1 MSAVSAAS
9 QPRGGLVINRW
20 WQLVAAVV
28 AMMAIAN
35 LQYAWTL
42 FTNPLVAHF
51 FPDATTPAAKL
62 VALAQ
67 ISAAFSGFVLAETW
81 LVPFEGALVDKF
93 GQRAIVMVGGVL
105 VGIGWIGSG
114 LAPSVQA
121 LVIAYIIGGVG
132 GGCVYG
138 SCVGHALKWFPDHR
152 GLCAGLVAGAYGIGT
167 ALTVI
172 PIDNMI
178 KSSGYATTFITWGV
192 IQGIVVLIAG
202 LFIVSPPHGWL
213 PAGFDPEKS
222 TVKQTGID
230 MHVGQM
236 LKQPSFWMMYF
247 MMTLM
252 AFTGLVITAQIN
264 PIATFY
270 KVDKTVI
277 ALGLT
282 AIVLAIQIDRI
293 LNGVTRPFWGW
304 VSDHIGR
311 ENTMFIAFGL
321 QALTIIALLQFITQ
335 PVMFVVLSGLA
346 FFSWGEIFSL
356 FPAMTGDLFGR
367 RYATT
372 NYGVVYTA
380 KGTASI
386 FSGIVAPLAAAAS
399 GAWTVVFWAMTLCA
413 ALTSILALVALKPL
427 ARRTKEYSS
436 RLAAAQATASPAGT
450 PAMAGASE

>member
-1 MSAVSAAS
+1 MSAVSVA
-9 QPRGGLVINRW
+9 PRRSGGLVVNRW
-20 WQLVAAVV
+20 WQLVAAVI

-42 FTNPLVAHF
+42 FTGPLVAHF
-51 FPDATTPAAKL
+51 FPNATTQAARL
-62 VALAQ
+62 VGLAE

-81 LVPFEGALVDKF
+81 LVPFEGALVDRF
-93 GQRAIVMVGGVL
+93 GQRAIVMFGGLL
-105 VGIGWIGSG
+105 VGIAWIGAG
-114 LAPSVQA
+114 LAPSVQWV
-121 LVIAYIIGGVG
+121 VISYVIGGVG

-138 SCVGHALKWFPDHR
+138 ACVGHALKWFPDHR
-152 GLCAGLVAGAYGIGT
+152 GLCAGITAGAYGIGT

-172 PIDNMI
+172 PIANMI
-178 KSSGYATTFITWGV
+178 KSSGYNTTFITWGI
-192 IQGIVVLIAG
+192 IQGIIVLIAG
-202 LFIVSPPHGWL
+202 WFIVSPPQGWL
-213 PAGFDPEKS
+213 PAGFDPEKAS
-222 TVKQTGID
+222 VKQTGVD

-236 LKQPSFWMMYF
+236 LKQPSFYMMYF

-277 ALGLT
+277 AFGLT
-282 AIVLAIQIDRI
+282 AIILAIQIDRI

-346 FFSWGEIFSL
+346 FFSWGEIYSL
-356 FPAMTGDLFGR
+356 FPAMVGDLFGR
-367 RYATT
+367 KYATT
-372 NYGVVYTA
+372 NYGVMYTA
-380 KGTASI
+380 KGLASI
-386 FSGIVAPLAAAAS
+386 FSGPVAALAAAAS

-413 ALTSILALVALKPL
+413 AITAVLALVALKPL
-427 ARRTKEYSS
+427 ARRTKEYSA
-436 RLAAAQATASPAGT
+436 RLASQAGGGIPAGT
-450 PAMAGASE
+450 PAIAGASQ

>member
-1 MSAVSAAS
+1 MSSVSVPS
-9 QPRGGLVINRW
+9 QRGEGFVVNRW

-42 FTNPLVAHF
+42 FTGPLTKSLNAPLAAVQVAF
-51 FPDATTPAAKL
+51 AA
-62 VALAQ
+62 
-67 ISAAFSGFVLAETW
+67 FVLAETW

-93 GQRAIVMVGGVL
+93 GQRAIIMVGGLL
-105 VGIGWIGSG
+105 VGLGWIGSG
-114 LAPSVQA
+114 MATDLTMLYVS
-121 LVIAYIIGGVG
+121 YTIGGIG

-138 SCVGHALKWFPDHR
+138 ACVGHAIKWFPDHR
-152 GLCAGLVAGAYGIGT
+152 GLCAGITAGAYGIGT

-178 KSSGYATTFITWGV
+178 KSSGYAQTFITWGI
-192 IQGIVVLIAG
+192 IQGVVVLVCG
-202 LFIVSPPHGWL
+202 LLIVSPPLGWQ
-213 PAGFDPEKS
+213 PAGWEAKQARVP
-222 TVKQTGID
+222 QTGID
-230 MHVGQM
+230 MHAGQM
-236 LKQPSFWMMYF
+236 LRQPSFWMMYF

-270 KVDKTVI
+270 KVDKEVV
-277 ALGLT
+277 AFGLT

-321 QALTIIALLQFITQ
+321 QALTIVALLQFIIH

-346 FFSWGEIFSL
+346 FFSWGEIYSL
-356 FPAMTGDLFGR
+356 FPALTGDLFGR
-367 RYATT
+367 KYATT
-372 NYGVVYTA
+372 NYGIMYTA

-386 FSGIVAPLAAAAS
+386 FSGPVAALAAAAT
-399 GAWTVVFWAMTLCA
+399 GAWSVVFWAMTACA
-413 ALTSILALVALKPL
+413 AITAILALVALKPL
-427 ARRTKEYSS
+427 AARTKAYSRRMLEQQQAVS
-436 RLAAAQATASPAGT
+436 IPTAA
-450 PAMAGASE
+450 PAMSGASQ

>member
-1 MSAVSAAS
+1 
-9 QPRGGLVINRW
+9 
-20 WQLVAAVV
+20 
-28 AMMAIAN
+28 
-35 LQYAWTL
+35 
-42 FTNPLVAHF
+42 
-51 FPDATTPAAKL
+51 
-62 VALAQ
+62 
-67 ISAAFSGFVLAETW
+67 
-81 LVPFEGALVDKF
+81 
-93 GQRAIVMVGGVL
+93 
-105 VGIGWIGSG
+105 
-114 LAPSVQA
+114 
-121 LVIAYIIGGVG
+121 
-132 GGCVYG
+132 
-138 SCVGHALKWFPDHR
+138 
-152 GLCAGLVAGAYGIGT
+152 
-167 ALTVI
+167 
-172 PIDNMI
+172 MI

-293 LNGVTRPFWGW
+293 LNGVTRPLWGW

>member
-1 MSAVSAAS
+1 MSSVSVPA
-9 QPRGGLVINRW
+9 QRREGLIVNRW
-20 WQLVAAVV
+20 WQLVAAVI

-51 FPDATTPAAKL
+51 YPGVTDPKAKL
-62 VALAQ
+62 DALAA
-67 ISAAFSGFVLAETW
+67 ISLAFSGFVLAETW
-81 LVPFEGALVDKF
+81 LVPFEGALVDRF
-93 GQRAIVMVGGVL
+93 GTRALIMFGGVL
-105 VGIGWIGSG
+105 VGLSWIGSG
-114 LAPSVQA
+114 LAPSVTW
-121 LVIAYIIGGVG
+121 LVIWYVIGGVG

-138 SCVGHALKWFPDHR
+138 ACVGHAIKWFPDHR
-152 GLCAGLVAGAYGIGT
+152 GLCAGITAGAYGIGT

-172 PIDNMI
+172 PISNMI
-178 KSSGYATTFITWGV
+178 KSAGYANTFITWGI
-192 IQGIVVLIAG
+192 IQGIVVAIAG
-202 LFIVSPPHGWL
+202 AFIVAPPRGWL
-213 PAGFDPEKS
+213 PAGWTPS
-222 TVKQTGID
+222 MARVKQTGID

-270 KVDKTVI
+270 KVDTQVI
-277 ALGLT
+277 AFGLT

-321 QALTIIALLQFITQ
+321 QAFTIVALLQFITY
-335 PVMFVVLSGLA
+335 PIWFVVLSGLA
-346 FFSWGEIFSL
+346 FFSWGEIYSL

-367 RYATT
+367 KYATT
-372 NYGVVYTA
+372 NYGVMYTS
-380 KGTASI
+380 KGLASI
-386 FSGIVAPLAAAAS
+386 FSAPVAALAAAAT
-399 GAWTVVFWAMTLCA
+399 GGWTVVFWAMTACA
-413 ALTSILALVALKPL
+413 AITAILALVALKPL
-427 ARRTKEYSS
+427 ARQTKAYSE
-436 RLAAAQATASPAGT
+436 RLATASPPTTGAA
-450 PAMAGASE
+450 PAIAGASE

>member
-1 MSAVSAAS
+1 MSAVSVPS
-9 QPRGGLVINRW
+9 QTRGGLIVNRW
-20 WQLVAAVV
+20 WQLVAAVI

-42 FTNPLVAHF
+42 FTGPLVTHF
-51 FPDATTPAAKL
+51 FPEATAQQAKL
-62 VALAQ
+62 VALAE

-81 LVPFEGALVDKF
+81 LVPFEGALVDRF
-93 GQRAIVMVGGVL
+93 GQRAVIMFGGLL

-114 LAPSVQA
+114 LAPSVQW
-121 LVIAYIIGGVG
+121 LVISYIVGGVG

-138 SCVGHALKWFPDHR
+138 ACVGHAIKWFPDHR
-152 GLCAGLVAGAYGIGT
+152 GLCAGITAGAYGIGT

-172 PIDNMI
+172 PISNMI
-178 KSSGYATTFITWGV
+178 KSSGYANTFITWGV

-202 LFIVSPPHGWL
+202 LFIVSPPQGWL
-213 PAGFDPEKS
+213 PAGWSPDRAR
-222 TVKQTGID
+222 VAQTGID

-270 KVDKTVI
+270 KVDSQII
-277 ALGLT
+277 AFGLS

-321 QALTIIALLQFITQ
+321 QALTIVALLQFITH
-335 PVMFVVLSGLA
+335 PVLFVILSGLA
-346 FFSWGEIFSL
+346 FFSWGEIYSL

-367 RYATT
+367 KYATT
-372 NYGVVYTA
+372 NYGVMYTA

-399 GAWTVVFWAMTLCA
+399 GAWTVVFWAMTMCA
-413 ALTSILALVALKPL
+413 AITSILALVALKPL
-427 ARRTKEYSS
+427 ARRTKAYSE
-436 RLAAAQATASPAGT
+436 RLAEAQTTAIPARA
-450 PAMAGASE
+450 AMAGASE

>member
-1 MSAVSAAS
+1 
-9 QPRGGLVINRW
+9 
-20 WQLVAAVV
+20 
-28 AMMAIAN
+28 MMAITN

-42 FTNPLVAHF
+42 FTTPLVAHF
-51 FPDATTPAAKL
+51 FPQATDQAAKL

-67 ISAAFSGFVLAETW
+67 VSAAFSGFVLAETW
-81 LVPFEGALVDKF
+81 LVPFEGALVDRF
-93 GQRAIVMVGGVL
+93 GQRAIVMFGGLL

-114 LAPSVQA
+114 LAPSVQM

-138 SCVGHALKWFPDHR
+138 ACVGHALKWFPDHR

-178 KSSGYATTFITWGV
+178 KSAGYATTFITWGI
-192 IQGIVVLIAG
+192 IQGIVVLICG
-202 LFIVSPPHGWL
+202 LFIVSPPRNWL
-213 PAGFDPEKS
+213 PAGWDPEKS
-222 TVKQTGID
+222 AVKQTGID

-236 LKQPSFWMMYF
+236 LRQPSFWMMYF

-270 KVDKTVI
+270 KVDTQVL
-277 ALGLT
+277 AFGLT

-311 ENTMFIAFGL
+311 ENTMFIAFAL

-335 PVMFVVLSGLA
+335 PALFVVLSGLA
-346 FFSWGEIFSL
+346 FFSWGEIYSL

-367 RYATT
+367 KYATT
-372 NYGVVYTA
+372 NYGVMYTA

-413 ALTSILALVALKPL
+413 AITAILALVGLKPL
-427 ARRTKEYSS
+427 ARRTKEYSAK
-436 RLAAAQATASPAGT
+436 LAQEQGLPAGAAI
-450 PAMAGASE
+450 AMAGASE